1 MLFSTATLTKPTTTP
16 QENHQ
21 NTTTHATIT
30 TTTKSEIKERS
41 KKVKITNKFY
51 YKNFKRERIDNGFVV
66 RLAGAIGMVRLAGA
80 IGMVRLAGAIGTVR
94 LAVRGATISGLW
106 VRSVTRRCDP
116 RGVTRSASGFIGD
129 LVQAGSR
136 TMARQSCRWCDNLST
151 LSVSLSTRGSEMARR
166 SR

>member
-41 KKVKITNKFY
+41 KKIKITNKFY
-51 YKNFKRERIDNGFVV
+51 YKNFKRERIGNGFVV

-80 IGMVRLAGAIGTVR
+80 IGTVR
-94 LAVRGATISGLW
+94 LTVRGATISGLW
-106 VRSVTRRCDP
+106 VRSVTRRCDR
-116 RGVTRSASGFIGD
+116 RGVTRSANGFIGD
-129 LVQAGSR
+129 LVRAGSR
-136 TMARQSCRWCDNLST
+136 MMARQSR
-151 LSVSLSTRGSEMARR
+151 
-166 SR
+166 